1 MIHPDDHHL
10 LHDWVIYGPKN
21 EEIGNLV
28 EALAKRGLRVE
39 AIEDAIAAFL
49 RERLRN
55 LDMPQPEKS
64 GQAG

>member
-28 EALAKRGLRVE
+28 EALAKHGLRVE
-39 AIEDAIAAFL
+39 AIEDEIAAFL
-49 RERLRN
+49 RAKLLE
-55 LDMPQPEKS
+55 LDTQ
-64 GQAG
+64 